1 MPVGTQ
7 GTVKTAAPR
16 DLREAGT
23 EIILGN
29 AYHLYLRP
37 GHALIRQAGGLHQ
50 FMGWDRAIL
59 TDSGGYQVLS
69 LADLSKVTDEG
80 VTFQSHLDGSHHL
93 FTPEKVVEIQVA
105 LGADIMMCFDEPLP
119 YPASREEASRAA
131 RRTAD
136 WAERCHQ
143 AWKEGPPGPNPD
155 PALFGIVQG
164 STYPDL
170 RKENVRRLVET
181 DFPGYA
187 VGGLAVGEP
196 ESATWEIVEACA
208 QELPEEKPRYLMGV
222 GYPEDLVEAVG
233 RGMDM
238 FDCVLP
244 TRNARTGTAFTSQG
258 KVVVKNAAYASDFT
272 PLDPECPCYA
282 CRQFSRAY
290 LRHLFNAGEIL
301 APRLLT
307 LHNLRFYLGLMG
319 RMREAIQQGGWEAFK
334 QGFLAQYRRAE
345 GGPELQRNQI

>member
-16 DLREAGT
+16 DLHEAGA

-69 LADLSKVTDEG
+69 LADRRKVTDEG

-136 WAERCHQ
+136 WGKRCHQ

-196 ESATWEIVEACA
+196 ESATWEIVEVCA

-282 CRQFSRAY
+282 CTQFSRAY

-307 LHNLRFYLGLMG
+307 LHNLHFYLELMS

-345 GGPELQRNQI
+345 GGPESQRNQI

>member
-16 DLREAGT
+16 DLHEAGA

-69 LADLSKVTDEG
+69 LADLRKVTDEG

-301 APRLLT
+301 GPRLLT
-307 LHNLRFYLGLMG
+307 LHNLHFYLGLMG

-345 GGPELQRNQI
+345 GGPESQRNQI

>member
-16 DLREAGT
+16 DLHEAGA

-69 LADLSKVTDEG
+69 LADLRKVTDEG

-119 YPASREEASRAA
+119 YPASREDASRAA

-143 AWKEGPPGPNPD
+143 AWTKGPPGPNPD

-208 QELPEEKPRYLMGV
+208 QELPEEKPRYLMGM

-301 APRLLT
+301 GPRLLT
-307 LHNLRFYLGLMG
+307 LHNLHFYLGLMG

-345 GGPELQRNQI
+345 GGPESQRNQI

>member
-1 MPVGTQ
+1 M
-7 GTVKTAAPR
+7 KTAAPR
-16 DLREAGT
+16 DLREAGA

-50 FMGWDRAIL
+50 FMGWERAIL

-69 LADLSKVTDEG
+69 LADRRKVTDEG

-93 FTPEKVVEIQVA
+93 VTPEKVMEIQVA

-119 YPASREEASRAA
+119 YPASREDASRAA

-136 WAERCHQ
+136 WAERCRQ

-196 ESATWEIVEACA
+196 ESATWEIVDICA

-282 CRQFSRAY
+282 CTQFSRAY

-307 LHNLRFYLGLMG
+307 LHNLHFYLGLMG
-319 RMREAIQQGGWEAFK
+319 RMREAIQQGGWGAFK
-334 QGFLAQYRRAE
+334 QGFLAQYRRAG
-345 GGPELQRNQI
+345 GGPESQRNQI

>member
-16 DLREAGT
+16 DLHEAGA
-23 EIILGN
+23 EIILAN

-69 LADLSKVTDEG
+69 LADLRKVTDEG

-119 YPASREEASRAA
+119 YPASREDASRAA

-143 AWKEGPPGPNPD
+143 AWTKGPPGPNPD
-155 PALFGIVQG
+155 PTLFGIVQG

-307 LHNLRFYLGLMG
+307 LHNLHFYLGLMG

-345 GGPELQRNQI
+345 GGPESQRNQI

>member
-16 DLREAGT
+16 DLHEAGA

-37 GHALIRQAGGLHQ
+37 GHVLIRQAGGLHQ

-69 LADLSKVTDEG
+69 LADRRKVTDEG

-93 FTPEKVVEIQVA
+93 FTPEKVMEIQVA
-105 LGADIMMCFDEPLP
+105 LGADIMMCFDEPLS
-119 YPASREEASRAA
+119 YPASREDACRAA

-136 WAERCHQ
+136 WAERCRQ

-170 RKENVRRLVET
+170 RKENVRRLVEM

-187 VGGLAVGEP
+187 VGGVAVGEP
-196 ESATWEIVEACA
+196 ESATWEIVEICA

-307 LHNLRFYLGLMG
+307 LHNLHFYLGLMG

-334 QGFLAQYRRAE
+334 QDFLAQYRRTE
-345 GGPELQRNQI
+345 GGPESQHNQI

>member
-16 DLREAGT
+16 DLHEAGA

-69 LADLSKVTDEG
+69 LADLRKVTDEG

-93 FTPEKVVEIQVA
+93 FTPEKVVEIQMA
-105 LGADIMMCFDEPLP
+105 LGADIMMCFDEPVP
-119 YPASREEASRAA
+119 YPASREDASRAA

-143 AWKEGPPGPNPD
+143 AWKEGPRGPNPD

-164 STYPDL
+164 GTYPDL

-196 ESATWEIVEACA
+196 ESVTWEIVEVCA

-272 PLDPECPCYA
+272 PLDPECSCYA

-307 LHNLRFYLGLMG
+307 LHNLHFYLGLMV

-345 GGPELQRNQI
+345 GGPESQRNQI

>member
-7 GTVKTAAPR
+7 GTVKTAAPS
-16 DLREAGT
+16 DLHEAGA

-37 GHALIRQAGGLHQ
+37 GHVLIRQAGGLHH

-80 VTFQSHLDGSHHL
+80 VTFHSHLDGSHHL

-131 RRTAD
+131 RRTAE

-143 AWKEGPPGPNPD
+143 AWKGGPPGPNPD

-181 DFPGYA
+181 DFLGYA

-208 QELPEEKPRYLMGV
+208 QELPEDKPRYLMGV

-282 CRQFSRAY
+282 CKQFSRAY

-307 LHNLRFYLGLMG
+307 LHNLHFYLGLMG

-345 GGPELQRNQI
+345 GGPESQRNQI

>member
-16 DLREAGT
+16 DLHEAGV

-69 LADLSKVTDEG
+69 LADRRKVTDEG

-93 FTPEKVVEIQVA
+93 FTPEKVMEIQVA

-119 YPASREEASRAA
+119 YPASREDASRAA
-131 RRTAD
+131 RRTVD
-136 WAERCHQ
+136 WAERCRR

-196 ESATWEIVEACA
+196 ESATWEIVEVCA

-282 CRQFSRAY
+282 CTQFSRAY

-307 LHNLRFYLGLMG
+307 LHNLHFYLGLMG

-334 QGFLAQYRRAE
+334 QGFLAQYRRAK
-345 GGPELQRNQI
+345 GGPESQHNQI

>member
-16 DLREAGT
+16 DLREAGA

-50 FMGWDRAIL
+50 FMGWERAIL

-69 LADLSKVTDEG
+69 LADRRKVTDEG

-93 FTPEKVVEIQVA
+93 VTPEKVMEIQVA

-119 YPASREEASRAA
+119 YPASREDASRAA

-136 WAERCHQ
+136 WAERCRQ

-196 ESATWEIVEACA
+196 ESATWEIVDICA

-282 CRQFSRAY
+282 CTQFSRAY

-307 LHNLRFYLGLMG
+307 LHNLHFYLGLMG
-319 RMREAIQQGGWEAFK
+319 RMREAIQQGGWGAFK
-334 QGFLAQYRRAE
+334 QGFLAQYRRAG
-345 GGPELQRNQI
+345 GGPESQRNQI

>member
-16 DLREAGT
+16 DLHEAGA

-69 LADLSKVTDEG
+69 LADLRKVTDEG

-119 YPASREEASRAA
+119 YPASREDASRAA

-301 APRLLT
+301 GPRLLT
-307 LHNLRFYLGLMG
+307 LHNLHFYLGLMG

-345 GGPELQRNQI
+345 GGPESQRNQI